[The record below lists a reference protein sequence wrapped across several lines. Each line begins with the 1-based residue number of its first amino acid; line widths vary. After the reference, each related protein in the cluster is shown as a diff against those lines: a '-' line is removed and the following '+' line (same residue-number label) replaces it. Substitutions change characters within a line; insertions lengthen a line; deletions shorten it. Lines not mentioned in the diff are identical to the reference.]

1 MRFHIC
7 SPSLLGVLTYVGAP
21 FFIAPISDQ
30 QYNQSVHNTSK
41 CGHTPAAPF
50 NYYLPS
56 KKGIASDA
64 FFHFQ
69 PVCNFFG
76 NSAHDMQISTI
87 FNRIDHKKKPPR
99 PYSHKV
105 LTVFSLPDQTMI
117 GATGFER
124 GSFSLFLAGFSGF
137 VCDFPDFVCGV
148 EHPLVFI
155 GDL

>member
-1 MRFHIC
+1 MRFHIMF
-7 SPSLLGVLTYVGAP
+7 SLSSLGVLTYVGAP
-21 FFIAPISDQ
+21 FFIAPIYDQ
-30 QYNQSVHNTSK
+30 QYNQGVHNTSK

-50 NYYLPS
+50 NYYLPP

-64 FFHFQ
+64 FFHFL

-76 NSAHDMQISTI
+76 NYAHGTGFSTV

-99 PYSHKV
+99 PYLHKV

-124 GSFSLFLAGFSGF
+124 GGFSLFLAVFIGF
-137 VCDFPDFVCGV
+137 VCDFPDFVCSV
-148 EHPLVFI
+148 
-155 GDL
+155 